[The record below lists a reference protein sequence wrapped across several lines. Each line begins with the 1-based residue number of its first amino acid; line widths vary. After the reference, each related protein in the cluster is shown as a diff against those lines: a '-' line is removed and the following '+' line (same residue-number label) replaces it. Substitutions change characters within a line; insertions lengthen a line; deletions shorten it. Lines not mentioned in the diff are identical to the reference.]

1 MEASTWTPPV
11 PTEMKHLRDSLAE
24 AIRPYQVLELWQIE
38 EIHQALNDADA
49 GDFAPEDEVTDIMQ
63 RHALD
68 AA

>member
-1 MEASTWTPPV
+1 
-11 PTEMKHLRDSLAE
+11 MKDLRDSLAE